1 MLPISERMAMAIS
14 ITNDIICDFLTGMIL
29 FCISMRSS
37 IFSKK
42 TAISVCSSALGRL
55 IGCDKNTS
63 SFILT
68 RSCRAPE
75 SPLDKYID
83 TSKDF

>member
-37 IFSKK
+37 ILSIK
-42 TAISVCSSALGRL
+42 ADIYA
-55 IGCDKNTS
+55 
-63 SFILT
+63 
-68 RSCRAPE
+68 APV
-75 SPLDKYID
+75 
-83 TSKDF
+83 